1 MVLRLMVLR
10 LTRMLLVVLLGLAM
24 TACSSLYFY
33 PMKRWVQN
41 PARQGL
47 AYQDVV
53 LIHPDGLRLDGW
65 WLPAQGDA
73 HGTVYYLHGNGQ
85 NISTHL
91 ANVQWLPARGY
102 NVFLLDYRGY
112 GLSEGEPDL
121 PGALSDIQLGLD
133 WLEHSGRLDGKPLV
147 LFGQS
152 LGASM
157 SINVLARPRNQG
169 KVDCVILGS
178 GFASYRGIAE
188 TVMGRSWLLWP
199 LQWLVVPMLPAHS
212 MDPVK
217 HIAALAPRPLL
228 IMHSKDDPVVP
239 YANGQALYLAAEKP
253 KQLITLTGGHAAG
266 ARDPVIQERMLAFL
280 DDQGCMAMARPNG
293 SDPRQR

>member
-1 MVLRLMVLR
+1 MG
-10 LTRMLLVVLLGLAM
+10 LLASLSLAM

-33 PMKRWVQN
+33 PMKPWVQN
-41 PARQGL
+41 PSRQGL

-53 LIHPDGLRLDGW
+53 LIQPDGLRLDGW
-65 WLPAQGDA
+65 WLPAQGDV

-133 WLEHSGRLDGKPLV
+133 WLEDSGRLGGKPLV

-157 SINVLARPRNQG
+157 SINVLARPQNRG

-188 TVMGRSWLLWP
+188 TVMARSWLLWP
-199 LQWLVVPMLPAHS
+199 LQWLVAPLLPEHA

-228 IMHSKDDPVVP
+228 IMHSQNDPVVP

-253 KQLITLTGGHAAG
+253 KQFITLTGGHAAG

-280 DDQGCMAMARPNG
+280 DDEGCMAR
-293 SDPRQR
+293 